1 MIANRQQKQGGGF
14 MIKVFLYNTKDT
26 QKTAY
31 IWNTWAAMLNSF
43 QSVLI
48 LMVISRVDPVTDAG
62 VFTIAFAIGNLML
75 TIGQYGIRQFQVS
88 DVQEKYSF
96 REYVGVRVITS
107 CLMVI
112 VSFFYVGI
120 HYYTGAYDFEKSIAV
135 FLICLSKTIDS
146 VEDVF
151 QGRLQQRERLDIGA
165 KAMTV
170 RLLGYI
176 ITFISSYL
184 LTENLI
190 TASLLALLVSLFLCL
205 VLNGTAIRNFESTVV
220 AWEGR
225 NVKYMF
231 IECFPLF
238 LAAYLVIYIGNA
250 PKYAI
255 DAVLSSQEQACFNY
269 IFMPVF
275 VIGLLSRFIYQPMIG
290 KMALL
295 WHKGELG
302 KFLSMVA
309 KQSAI
314 MIGLT
319 VFVLIGGFLLGIPA
333 LSIVYGVN
341 LTGYKAELMVLL
353 LGGGFLAYTSFY
365 QMVLTVIRRQNWL
378 IAGYLLGYVLFLLLG
393 RWTVEQGGI
402 LGVSVF
408 YTIVV
413 AVIAVYFA
421 IVILWGYKV
430 RKKQM
435 KST

>member
-48 LMVISRVDPVTDAG
+48 LMVISRIDPVTDAG

-190 TASLLALLVSLFLCL
+190 TASLLALLASLFLCL

-220 AWEGR
+220 AWKGR

-421 IVILWGYKV
+421 MVILWGYKV

>member
-1 MIANRQQKQGGGF
+1 
-14 MIKVFLYNTKDT
+14 MIKAFLYNTKDT

-48 LMVISRVDPVTDAG
+48 LMVISRIDPVTDAG

-96 REYVGVRVITS
+96 REYVGARIITS
-107 CLMVI
+107 SLMVI
-112 VSFFYVGI
+112 VSFFYVGL
-120 HYYTGAYDFEKSIAV
+120 HYWSGSYGLEKSIAV

-151 QGRLQQRERLDIGA
+151 QGRLQQRDRLDIGA

-170 RLLGYI
+170 RLFGYI
-176 ITFISSYL
+176 LTFIVSYI
-184 LTENLI
+184 LTKSLI
-190 TASLLALLVSLFLCL
+190 MASLLAFFVSLFLC
-205 VLNGTAIRNFESTVV
+205 VILNTLAIKNFESTIVTWK
-220 AWEGR
+220 AG
-225 NVKYMF
+225 NVKHMF
-231 IECFPLF
+231 MECFPLF

-250 PKYAI
+250 PKYSI

-275 VIGLLSRFIYQPMIG
+275 VIGLLSRFIYQPLIG

-295 WHKGELG
+295 WHKGELKG
-302 KFLSMVA
+302 FLSMVV

-319 VFVLIGGFLLGIPA
+319 VFVLAGGFVLGIPA
-333 LSIVYGVN
+333 LSVVYGVD
-341 LTGYKAELMVLL
+341 LTGYKTELMVLL

-365 QMVLTVIRRQNWL
+365 QMILTVIRRQNWL
-378 IAGYLLGYVLFLLLG
+378 ITGYLLGYGLFLLLG

-408 YTIVV
+408 YTTVV
-413 AVIAVYFA
+413 AVIAVYFVL
-421 IVILWGYKV
+421 VILWGYKV
-430 RKKQM
+430 RKKQI
-435 KST
+435 KNT

>member
-1 MIANRQQKQGGGF
+1 

-48 LMVISRVDPVTDAG
+48 LMVISRIDPVTDAG

-190 TASLLALLVSLFLCL
+190 TASLLALLASLFLCL
-205 VLNGTAIRNFESTVV
+205 VLNGTAIRNFESMVV

-421 IVILWGYKV
+421 MVILWGYKV

>member
-1 MIANRQQKQGGGF
+1 
-14 MIKVFLYNTKDT
+14 MIKAFLYNTKDT

-48 LMVISRVDPVTDAG
+48 LMVISRIDPVTDAG

-96 REYVGVRVITS
+96 REYVGARIITS
-107 CLMVI
+107 SLMVI
-112 VSFFYVGI
+112 VSFFYVGL
-120 HYYTGAYDFEKSIAV
+120 HYWSGSYGLEKSIAV

-151 QGRLQQRERLDIGA
+151 QGRLQQRDRLDIGA

-170 RLLGYI
+170 RLFGYI
-176 ITFISSYL
+176 LTFIVSYI
-184 LTENLI
+184 LTKSLVM
-190 TASLLALLVSLFLCL
+190 ASLLSFFVSLFLC
-205 VLNGTAIRNFESTVV
+205 VILNTSAIKNFEPTIVTWK
-220 AWEGR
+220 AE
-225 NVKYMF
+225 NVKHMF
-231 IECFPLF
+231 MECFPLF

-250 PKYAI
+250 PKYSI

-275 VIGLLSRFIYQPMIG
+275 VIGLLSRFIYQPLIG

-295 WHKGELG
+295 WHKGELKG
-302 KFLSMVA
+302 FLSMVV

-319 VFVLIGGFLLGIPA
+319 VFVLAGGFVLGIPA
-333 LSIVYGVN
+333 LSVVYGVD
-341 LTGYKAELMVLL
+341 LTGYKTELMVLL

-365 QMVLTVIRRQNWL
+365 QMILTVIRRQNWL
-378 IAGYLLGYVLFLLLG
+378 ITGYLLGYGLFLLLG

-408 YTIVV
+408 YTTVV
-413 AVIAVYFA
+413 AVIAVYFVL
-421 IVILWGYKV
+421 VILWGYKV
-430 RKKQM
+430 RKKQI
-435 KST
+435 KNT

>member
-48 LMVISRVDPVTDAG
+48 LMVISRIDPVTDAG

>member
-1 MIANRQQKQGGGF
+1 

-48 LMVISRVDPVTDAG
+48 LMVISRIDPVTDAG

-421 IVILWGYKV
+421 MVILWGYKV
-430 RKKQM
+430 RKKKM

>member
-1 MIANRQQKQGGGF
+1 
-14 MIKVFLYNTKDT
+14 MIKAFLYNTRDT

-48 LMVISRVDPVTDAG
+48 LMVISRIDPVTDAG

-96 REYVGVRVITS
+96 REYVGARIITS
-107 CLMVI
+107 SLMVI
-112 VSFFYVGI
+112 VSFFYVGM
-120 HYYTGAYDFEKSIAV
+120 HYWTGSYDLEKSIAV
-135 FLICLSKTIDS
+135 FLICLSKAIDS

-151 QGRLQQRERLDIGA
+151 QGRLQQRDRLDIGA
-165 KAMTV
+165 KAMTI

-176 ITFISSYL
+176 LTFIVSYI
-184 LTENLI
+184 LTKSLI
-190 TASLLALLVSLFLCL
+190 AASLFSFLVSLFLC
-205 VLNGTAIRNFESTVV
+205 VILNTSAIKNFESTIVTWK
-220 AWEGR
+220 AG
-225 NVKYMF
+225 NVKHMF

-275 VIGLLSRFIYQPMIG
+275 VIGLLSRFIYQPLIG

-295 WHKGELG
+295 WHKGELKG
-302 KFLSMVA
+302 FLSMVV

-319 VFVLIGGFLLGIPA
+319 VFVLAGGFVLGIPA
-333 LSIVYGVN
+333 LSVVYGVD
-341 LTGYKAELMVLL
+341 LAGYKTELMVLL

-365 QMVLTVIRRQNWL
+365 QMILTVIRRQNWL
-378 IAGYLLGYVLFLLLG
+378 IAGYLLGYGLFLLLG

-413 AVIAVYFA
+413 AVIAVYFVL
-421 IVILWGYKV
+421 VILWGYKA

-435 KST
+435 KNT

>member
-1 MIANRQQKQGGGF
+1 
-14 MIKVFLYNTKDT
+14 
-26 QKTAY
+26 
-31 IWNTWAAMLNSF
+31 
-43 QSVLI
+43 
-48 LMVISRVDPVTDAG
+48 
-62 VFTIAFAIGNLML
+62 
-75 TIGQYGIRQFQVS
+75 
-88 DVQEKYSF
+88 
-96 REYVGVRVITS
+96 
-107 CLMVI
+107 
-112 VSFFYVGI
+112 
-120 HYYTGAYDFEKSIAV
+120 
-135 FLICLSKTIDS
+135 
-146 VEDVF
+146 
-151 QGRLQQRERLDIGA
+151 
-165 KAMTV
+165 MTV

-190 TASLLALLVSLFLCL
+190 TACLLALLASLFLCL
-205 VLNGTAIRNFESTVV
+205 VLNGTASRNFESTVV

-421 IVILWGYKV
+421 MVILWGYKV

>member
-48 LMVISRVDPVTDAG
+48 LMVISRIDPVTDAG

-190 TASLLALLVSLFLCL
+190 TASLLALLASLFLCL
-205 VLNGTAIRNFESTVV
+205 VLNGTAIRNSESTVV

-421 IVILWGYKV
+421 MVILWGYKV

>member
-1 MIANRQQKQGGGF
+1 
-14 MIKVFLYNTKDT
+14 MIKAFLYNTKDI

-48 LMVISRVDPVTDAG
+48 LMAISRIDPVIDAG

-107 CLMVI
+107 SLMVI
-112 VSFFYVGI
+112 VSFFYIGI

-151 QGRLQQRERLDIGA
+151 QGRLQQRDRLDIGA
-165 KAMTV
+165 KAMTI

-176 ITFISSYL
+176 ITFISAYILMKS
-184 LTENLI
+184 LI
-190 TASLLALLVSLFLCL
+190 IASLFSFLISLLLGVI
-205 VLNGTAIRNFESTVV
+205 LNTVAIKNFESTIVV
-220 AWEGR
+220 WKVG
-225 NVKYMF
+225 NVKRIF

-275 VIGLLSRFIYQPMIG
+275 VIGLLSRFMYQPLIG

-295 WHKGELG
+295 WHEGELR
-302 KFLSMVA
+302 KFLSMVV
-309 KQSAI
+309 KQSVI

-319 VFVLIGGFLLGIPA
+319 VFVLIGGFILGIPV

-341 LTGYKAELMVLL
+341 LTGYKDELLVLL

-365 QMVLTVIRRQNWL
+365 QMILTVIRRQNWL
-378 IAGYLLGYVLFLLLG
+378 IVGYLLGYGLFLVFG
-393 RWTVEQGGI
+393 KWTVERGGVF
-402 LGVSVF
+402 GVSVF
-408 YTIVV
+408 YTAVV
-413 AVIAVYFA
+413 AIISIYFA
-421 IVILWGYKV
+421 LVIVTGYKI
-430 RKKQM
+430 RKKQL
-435 KST
+435 KVCKNHKNG

>member
-48 LMVISRVDPVTDAG
+48 LMVISRIDPVTDAG

-421 IVILWGYKV
+421 MVILWGYKV

>member
-14 MIKVFLYNTKDT
+14 MIKVFLYNTKDA

-48 LMVISRVDPVTDAG
+48 LMVISRIDPVTDAG

-421 IVILWGYKV
+421 MVILWGYKV

>member
-1 MIANRQQKQGGGF
+1 

-48 LMVISRVDPVTDAG
+48 LMVISRIDPVTDAG

-190 TASLLALLVSLFLCL
+190 TASLLALLVSLLLCL

>member
-48 LMVISRVDPVTDAG
+48 LMVISRIDPVTDAG

-190 TASLLALLVSLFLCL
+190 TASLLALLASLFLCL

>member
-1 MIANRQQKQGGGF
+1 

-48 LMVISRVDPVTDAG
+48 LMVISRIDPVTDAG

-190 TASLLALLVSLFLCL
+190 TASLLALLASLFLCL

-421 IVILWGYKV
+421 MVILWGYKV

>member
-1 MIANRQQKQGGGF
+1 

-48 LMVISRVDPVTDAG
+48 LMVISRIDPVTDAG

-120 HYYTGAYDFEKSIAV
+120 HYYTGAYDFKKSIAV

-190 TASLLALLVSLFLCL
+190 TASLLALLASLFLCL

-220 AWEGR
+220 AWKGR

-421 IVILWGYKV
+421 MVILWGYKV

>member
-1 MIANRQQKQGGGF
+1 MIANRQQKRGGGF

-48 LMVISRVDPVTDAG
+48 LMVISRIDPVTDAG

-421 IVILWGYKV
+421 MVILWGYKV

>member
-1 MIANRQQKQGGGF
+1 

-48 LMVISRVDPVTDAG
+48 LMVISRIDPVTDAG

>member
-1 MIANRQQKQGGGF
+1 

-48 LMVISRVDPVTDAG
+48 LMVISRIDPVTDAG

-421 IVILWGYKV
+421 MVILWGYKV

>member
-48 LMVISRVDPVTDAG
+48 LMVISRIDPVTDAG

-190 TASLLALLVSLFLCL
+190 TASLLALLASLFLCL

-421 IVILWGYKV
+421 MVILWGYKV

>member
-1 MIANRQQKQGGGF
+1 
-14 MIKVFLYNTKDT
+14 MIKAFLYNTKDA

-48 LMVISRVDPVTDAG
+48 LMVISRIDPVTDAG

-88 DVQEKYSF
+88 DVQEKYTF
-96 REYVGVRVITS
+96 REYIAARSITS
-107 CLMVI
+107 FLMI
-112 VSFFYVGI
+112 AVSLIYVGI
-120 HYYTGAYDFEKSIAV
+120 HFYTGSYDFEKSAAV
-135 FLICLSKTIDS
+135 FLICLAKAVDS

-151 QGRLQQRERLDIGA
+151 HGRLQQKERLDIGA
-165 KAMTV
+165 KAMTI

-176 ITFISSYL
+176 LTFIAVYIMGK
-184 LTENLI
+184 NLI
-190 TASLLALLVSLFLCL
+190 QASLMAFCVSLLLCL
-205 VLNGTAIRNFESTVV
+205 ILNFVAVKNFESTVTDLKL
-220 AWEGR
+220 R
-225 NVKYMF
+225 NIKDMF

-255 DAVLSSQEQACFNY
+255 DAVLTSQEQACFNY

-275 VIGLLSRFIYQPMIG
+275 VIGLLSRFIYQPLIG

-295 WHKGELG
+295 WHKGELSE
-302 KFLSMVA
+302 FMSMIL
-309 KQSAI
+309 KQSGI
-314 MIGLT
+314 MVGLT
-319 VFVLIGGFLLGIPA
+319 LFVLAGGFILGIPA

-341 LTGYKAELMVLL
+341 LEGYKAELMVLL

-365 QMVLTVIRRQNWL
+365 QMILTVIRKQNWL
-378 IAGYLLGYVLFLLLG
+378 IAGYLLGYVVFLLFG
-393 RWTVEQGGI
+393 RKIVEYGGI
-402 LGVSVF
+402 LGISIF

-413 AVIAVYFA
+413 ALIAIYFVLA
-421 IVILWGYKV
+421 ILAGYKT
-430 RKKQM
+430 RKKQVRF
-435 KST
+435 

>member
-1 MIANRQQKQGGGF
+1 

-48 LMVISRVDPVTDAG
+48 LMVISRIDPVTDAG

-205 VLNGTAIRNFESTVV
+205 VLNGTAIRNFEPTVV

-421 IVILWGYKV
+421 MVILWGYKV

>member
-1 MIANRQQKQGGGF
+1 
-14 MIKVFLYNTKDT
+14 MIKAFLYNTKDT

-48 LMVISRVDPVTDAG
+48 LMVISRIDPVTDAG

-96 REYVGVRVITS
+96 REYVGARIITS
-107 CLMVI
+107 SLMVI
-112 VSFFYVGI
+112 VSFFYVGL
-120 HYYTGAYDFEKSIAV
+120 HYWSGSYGLEKSIAV

-151 QGRLQQRERLDIGA
+151 QGRLQQRDRLDIGA

-170 RLLGYI
+170 RLFGYI
-176 ITFISSYL
+176 LTFIVSYI
-184 LTENLI
+184 LTKSLI
-190 TASLLALLVSLFLCL
+190 MASLLAFFVSLFLC
-205 VLNGTAIRNFESTVV
+205 VILNTSAIKNFESTIVTWK
-220 AWEGR
+220 AG
-225 NVKYMF
+225 NVKHMF
-231 IECFPLF
+231 MECFPLF

-250 PKYAI
+250 PKYSI

-275 VIGLLSRFIYQPMIG
+275 VIGLLSRFIYQPLIG

-295 WHKGELG
+295 WHKGELKG
-302 KFLSMVA
+302 FLSMVV

-319 VFVLIGGFLLGIPA
+319 VFVLAGGFVLGIPA
-333 LSIVYGVN
+333 LSVVYGVD
-341 LTGYKAELMVLL
+341 LTGYKTELMVLL

-365 QMVLTVIRRQNWL
+365 QMILTVIRRQNWL
-378 IAGYLLGYVLFLLLG
+378 ITGYLLGYGLFLLLG

-408 YTIVV
+408 YTTVV
-413 AVIAVYFA
+413 AVIAVYFVL
-421 IVILWGYKV
+421 VILWGYKG
-430 RKKQM
+430 RKKQI
-435 KST
+435 KNT

>member
-1 MIANRQQKQGGGF
+1 

-48 LMVISRVDPVTDAG
+48 LMVISRIDPVTDAG

-190 TASLLALLVSLFLCL
+190 TASLLALLVSLLLCL

-421 IVILWGYKV
+421 MVILWGYKV

>member
-48 LMVISRVDPVTDAG
+48 LMVISRIDPVTDAG

-190 TASLLALLVSLFLCL
+190 TASLLALLVSLLLCL

-421 IVILWGYKV
+421 MVILWGYKV

>member
-48 LMVISRVDPVTDAG
+48 LMVISRIDPVTDAG

-120 HYYTGAYDFEKSIAV
+120 HYYTGAYDFDKSIAV

-190 TASLLALLVSLFLCL
+190 TASLLALLASLFLCL

-421 IVILWGYKV
+421 MVILWGYKV

>member
-48 LMVISRVDPVTDAG
+48 LMVISRIDPVTDAG

-190 TASLLALLVSLFLCL
+190 TASLLALLASLFLCL

-220 AWEGR
+220 AWKGR

-421 IVILWGYKV
+421 MVILWGYKV
-430 RKKQM
+430 RKKKM

>member
-48 LMVISRVDPVTDAG
+48 LMVISRIDPVTDAG

-190 TASLLALLVSLFLCL
+190 TASLLALLASLFLCL

-290 KMALL
+290 KMALQR
-295 WHKGELG
+295 HKGELG

-421 IVILWGYKV
+421 MVILWGYKV

>member
-1 MIANRQQKQGGGF
+1 
-14 MIKVFLYNTKDT
+14 MIKAFLYNTKDI

-48 LMVISRVDPVTDAG
+48 LMIISRIDPVTDAG

-75 TIGQYGIRQFQVS
+75 TVGQYGIRQFQVS
-88 DVQEKYSF
+88 DVKEKYTF
-96 REYVGVRVITS
+96 REYVGARSITS
-107 CLMVI
+107 CLMI
-112 VSFFYVGI
+112 FVSFFYTAI
-120 HYYTGAYDFEKSIAV
+120 HYYNGTYDLEKSIVV

-151 QGRLQQRERLDIGA
+151 QGRLQQRDRLDIAA
-165 KAMTV
+165 KAMTI
-170 RLLGYI
+170 RLSGYI

-184 LTENLI
+184 LLENLI
-190 TASLLALLVSLFLCL
+190 IASLLAFFVSLFLCI
-205 VLNGTAIRNFESTVV
+205 VLNATAIRHFGSTAVTWK
-220 AWEGR
+220 AG
-225 NVKYMF
+225 NIKHLF

-295 WHKGELG
+295 WHKGELR
-302 KFLSMVA
+302 KFLTMVG
-309 KQSAI
+309 KQSGI
-314 MIGLT
+314 MVGLT
-319 VFVLIGGFLLGIPA
+319 VFVMVGGFLLGIPA
-333 LSIVYGVN
+333 LSIVYGVD

-365 QMVLTVIRRQNWL
+365 QMILTVIRRQNWL
-378 IAGYLLGYVLFLLLG
+378 IAGYILGYVLFLLLG

-408 YTIVV
+408 YTAVV
-413 AVIAVYFA
+413 AVIAIYFA
-421 IVILWGYKV
+421 LAILGGYKA
-430 RKKQM
+430 RKKHLRF
-435 KST
+435 